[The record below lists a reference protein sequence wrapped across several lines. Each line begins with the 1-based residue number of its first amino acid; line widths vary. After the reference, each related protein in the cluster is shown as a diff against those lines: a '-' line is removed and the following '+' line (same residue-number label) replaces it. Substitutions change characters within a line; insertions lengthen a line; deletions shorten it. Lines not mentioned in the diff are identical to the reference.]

1 MNGHVSATNAVSARL
16 IGAIFLERG
25 LVTQEQLQAALAI
38 QVESKEH
45 LGEILV
51 QHFGVSRIELASVL
65 AEQWADLERANA
77 GSAGPGGDASPGA
90 TSPQLRVVDEASGQ
104 QPEPEPQRAAAVSDE
119 DDSAQPRRPL
129 GEILAEQGLVTDAEL
144 DRALET
150 QRQGGEKLGE
160 ILVGQGSITRLQLA
174 SALADQW
181 TALRKI
187 RPPSTSEIQP
197 SVAAHPPVVKETS
210 SADVDR
216 LHEAVSALEQRLR
229 AAESV
234 AAREPWREEI
244 KTATDG
250 IQASVTE
257 IESKVAAAAT
267 REELEAVEGI
277 RAALDE
283 LTSRVEEISSPERD
297 DDPELVR
304 RVEAAAEAASAA
316 RSSLDGAFESLSLRL
331 ADVESRVHDRSD
343 FTRLQQQLAD
353 LAQRVSEL
361 GGEHGDSELE
371 ELRNEVQRLMHEV
384 SRRTTASSEPDP
396 ALANRVEKLTLRVEE
411 IGTAL
416 KGVDGGKKSKVD
428 DALREAMAAIAA
440 RVEKLE
446 AGDTTSLQDI
456 RNSLAELQA
465 RVPID
470 SPLADRLSRYGSG
483 PDEINAL
490 TERLDEIE
498 GQATELAERAPV
510 VDEHLGA
517 LTDRIGALEGSSVG
531 DDLVAL
537 KDSVEQLAGRP
548 VPDPELSGR
557 VDELSRKLAETA
569 VATTEIGE
577 LRASVE
583 ALASKSGAVGAISAE
598 VDAVRSQLVRF
609 DELAGRLS
617 TLESDSGALEDL
629 RTSIAALAARPVADP
644 NLVAQLHAR
653 VEEVSAVV
661 RELGDLRGGLSAL
674 GSRLDTVAE
683 RAEAAVPVD
692 EMRALAG
699 RLEGLESTSH
709 ADEIAALQRTVAEL
723 ASRPAGDPAVAA
735 RVEQLAHDLE
745 VSPDVSPQL
754 EVLGARVGELARQA
768 GAAGR
773 VAEQVEELR
782 SRLDSLSQLD
792 VRVDAL
798 EGTSAAIEG
807 MRTRVDE
814 LADRPV
820 ADSAQVDQIARRVE
834 ELSGL
839 SGQMDGLRSR
849 LDTVVSQVSTPS
861 EDVVEFRRE
870 VDSLAQRIESFG
882 LRGPETAPTAAVE
895 ALIARVEEL
904 ERSAQEQGQG
914 SELADLR
921 EKVEQLAS
929 RPADDPALADRVEEL
944 ASALEEIASTK
955 SQLKKLRGRL
965 DAATDDRELA
975 TLRKKVEQLASRPTE
990 DPALAAALEE
1000 ITSTRSQLEE
1010 LRDRLDAAN
1019 DDNEV
1024 AALREKVEQLASRPA
1039 DDPALAGR
1047 VEQLAGAFE
1056 EIASTKSQLEEL
1068 RGRLDAASDNPEIA
1082 TLREKVEQLAS
1093 RPADDPA
1100 LAGRVEQ
1107 LAGAFEEIASTK
1119 SQLEE
1124 LRGRLDAASDNPE
1137 IATLREKV
1145 EQLASRPAD
1154 DPALA
1159 GRVDELAGAFE
1170 EIASTKS
1177 QLEELR
1183 GRLDAVQEAKPA
1195 DPLAELGPRLDALE
1209 HRLAEGESRDSG
1221 VEARVDELSSRLGAV
1236 DELPARLDAIG
1247 EQLAAQGSAQAEHV
1261 NATELTG
1268 LRDEVAE
1275 QLASV
1280 GRRLTEFGEDRR
1292 KGLKS
1297 LEARIDEIVAALG
1310 AEAREQR
1317 GEIVARVARVE
1328 DEAEKRRSEIAE
1340 LRASA
1345 DLDQVRSE
1353 LNALA
1358 ARVDGGDVALSAAR
1372 DALAAEL
1379 EARFDAE
1386 ATRNADKIRATEEAL
1401 QAGLSSL
1408 GERLTE
1414 TEATYAEAG
1423 DSLRQ
1428 SIERLGEAI
1437 ADEAEEAPADVVPAA
1452 PDSPNGSVELYVEG
1466 PLLAFVPNGDGYSLH
1481 ELNGVAPV
1489 VGEPVLFPDRDGE
1502 FVVTRIGR
1510 SPLPRDGR
1518 RCAYL
1523 ELRPAP
1529 LAAPDRVP

>member
-1 MNGHVSATNAVSARL
+1 MKGHVSATNAVSARL

-77 GSAGPGGDASPGA
+77 GSAGPGGDASTGT

-104 QPEPEPQRAAAVSDE
+104 QPEPQHDEAVGDE
-119 DDSAQPRRPL
+119 ADGAHPRRPL

-197 SVAAHPPVVKETS
+197 SVPAPPSVVKETS
-210 SADVDR
+210 SADVER
-216 LHEAVSALEQRLR
+216 LHEAISALEQRLR

-244 KTATDG
+244 KAATDG

-267 REELEAVEGI
+267 REELDAVEGI

-283 LTSRVEEISSPERD
+283 LTSRVDEISSPERD

-304 RVEAAAEAASAA
+304 RVEAAAEAATAA

-343 FTRLQQQLAD
+343 VTRLQQQLAD
-353 LAQRVSEL
+353 LGQRVSEL
-361 GGEHGDSELE
+361 GGDQGDSELE
-371 ELRNEVQRLMHEV
+371 ELRNEVQRLMDEV

-465 RVPID
+465 RPID

-498 GQATELAERAPV
+498 RQATELAERSPV
-510 VDEHLGA
+510 VDEHMGA
-517 LTDRIGALEGSSVG
+517 LTERIGALEGSTVG
-531 DDLVAL
+531 DELVAL
-537 KDSVEQLAGRP
+537 KGSVEQLAARP

-557 VDELSRKLAETA
+557 VDELARKLAETT
-569 VATTEIGE
+569 VATTQIGE

-583 ALASKSGAVGAISAE
+583 ALASESGAVGAISAE

-617 TLESDSGALEDL
+617 ALESDSGAIVDL
-629 RTSIAALAARPVADP
+629 RTSIAALAARPAADP
-644 NLVAQLHAR
+644 DLVAQLHAR
-653 VEEVSAVV
+653 VEEVAAAV
-661 RELGDLRGGLSAL
+661 RELDDFRGGLSAL
-674 GSRLDTVAE
+674 GSRLDAVAE

-692 EMRALAG
+692 ELRALAG

-723 ASRPAGDPAVAA
+723 ASRPAGDPSVAA
-735 RVEQLAHDLE
+735 RVEQLARDLE
-745 VSPDVSPQL
+745 VSVGANPQL
-754 EVLGARVGELARQA
+754 EALGARVGELARQA

-773 VAEQVEELR
+773 VAEQVEDVR

-807 MRTRVDE
+807 MRARIDE

-849 LDTVVSQVSTPS
+849 LDTVVAQISTPS
-861 EDVVEFRRE
+861 EDVVELRRE

-895 ALIARVEEL
+895 ALRARVEEL
-904 ERSAQEQGQG
+904 ERGAQEQGQG
-914 SELADLR
+914 PELAALREKVEQLASRPAGDPALAGRVEQLAGAFEEIAGTKSQLEELRGRLDAANDNPEIAALR

-944 ASALEEIASTK
+944 ATALEEIASTK

-975 TLRKKVEQLASRPTE
+975 ALRKKVEQLASRPTE

-1000 ITSTRSQLEE
+1000 ITSTKSQLDE
-1010 LRDRLDAAN
+1010 LRDRLDAAT
-1019 DDNEV
+1019 DNPEI
-1024 AALREKVEQLASRPA
+1024 ATLRQKVEQLASRPA

-1047 VEQLAGAFE
+1047 VEQLAGAV
-1056 EIASTKSQLEEL
+1056 
-1068 RGRLDAASDNPEIA
+1068 RGDRQHQVSARGAALP
-1082 TLREKVEQLAS
+1082 
-1093 RPADDPA
+1093 
-1100 LAGRVEQ
+1100 AGRCHRQ
-1107 LAGAFEEIASTK
+1107 PGD
-1119 SQLEE
+1119 
-1124 LRGRLDAASDNPE
+1124 RNP
-1137 IATLREKV
+1137 AR
-1145 EQLASRPAD
+1145 
-1154 DPALA
+1154 A
-1159 GRVDELAGAFE
+1159 GRAACLPPRRRSRTRRSRGA
-1170 EIASTKS
+1170 ACGCV
-1177 QLEELR
+1177 R
-1183 GRLDAVQEAKPA
+1183 GDRQHQV
-1195 DPLAELGPRLDALE
+1195 
-1209 HRLAEGESRDSG
+1209 S
-1221 VEARVDELSSRLGAV
+1221 ARGAA
-1236 DELPARLDAIG
+1236 LPARCSAGG
-1247 EQLAAQGSAQAEHV
+1247 EAC
-1261 NATELTG
+1261 
-1268 LRDEVAE
+1268 RP
-1275 QLASV
+1275 
-1280 GRRLTEFGEDRR
+1280 DRR
-1292 KGLKS
+1292 
-1297 LEARIDEIVAALG
+1297 ARAAS
-1310 AEAREQR
+1310 
-1317 GEIVARVARVE
+1317 
-1328 DEAEKRRSEIAE
+1328 RRS
-1340 LRASA
+1340 RASA
-1345 DLDQVRSE
+1345 RRR
-1353 LNALA
+1353 
-1358 ARVDGGDVALSAAR
+1358 RVP
-1372 DALAAEL
+1372 
-1379 EARFDAE
+1379 
-1386 ATRNADKIRATEEAL
+1386 
-1401 QAGLSSL
+1401 
-1408 GERLTE
+1408 
-1414 TEATYAEAG
+1414 
-1423 DSLRQ
+1423 
-1428 SIERLGEAI
+1428 RLG
-1437 ADEAEEAPADVVPAA
+1437 
-1452 PDSPNGSVELYVEG
+1452 SGG
-1466 PLLAFVPNGDGYSLH
+1466 TC
-1481 ELNGVAPV
+1481 
-1489 VGEPVLFPDRDGE
+1489 R
-1502 FVVTRIGR
+1502 
-1510 SPLPRDGR
+1510 
-1518 RCAYL
+1518 
-1523 ELRPAP
+1523 
-1529 LAAPDRVP
+1529 